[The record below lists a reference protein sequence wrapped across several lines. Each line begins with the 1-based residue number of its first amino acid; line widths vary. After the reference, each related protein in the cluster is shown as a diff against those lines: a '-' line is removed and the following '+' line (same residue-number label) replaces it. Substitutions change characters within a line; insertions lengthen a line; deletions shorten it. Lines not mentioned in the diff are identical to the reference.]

1 MPLLNQGL
9 GRLFFLMTLLFNRG
23 FVILAGNSLYDRSK
37 SCLQSENSVFQSSF
51 FALKESF

>member
-9 GRLFFLMTLLFNRG
+9 DRLFFLMTLLFNRG